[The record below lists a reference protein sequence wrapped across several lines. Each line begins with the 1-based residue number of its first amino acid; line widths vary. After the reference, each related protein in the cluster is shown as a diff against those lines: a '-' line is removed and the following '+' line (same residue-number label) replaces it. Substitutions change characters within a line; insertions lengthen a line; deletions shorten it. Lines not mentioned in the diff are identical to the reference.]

1 MLRKMGLIAV
11 LMAILSLPLAAF
23 AQDLSR
29 SEDVNTANVAHNSF
43 VILSEEETE
52 VPGYVHQRYAFVSP
66 ACPTGFHVVDHY
78 GAPIDPND
86 ASLQIRE
93 RSMCSDL
100 SLDTADGD
108 YRSLRSPSPP
118 GLHPPFQEAK
128 NAPVV
133 YVGLSYSR

>member
-43 VILSEEETE
+43 VILSEEETG

-66 ACPTGFHVVDHY
+66 ACPTGFHIIDHY

-93 RSMCSDL
+93 RNGSFVRFSRWRL
-100 SLDTADGD
+100 TLPKIAIPSRVGSAF
-108 YRSLRSPSPP
+108 RSSIL
-118 GLHPPFQEAK
+118 A
-128 NAPVV
+128 
-133 YVGLSYSR
+133 

>member
-1 MLRKMGLIAV
+1 MLRKMSLIGV

-43 VILSEEETE
+43 VILSEEETG

-66 ACPTGFHVVDHY
+66 HCPAGFQIIDYY

-100 SLDTADGD
+100 SFDSADGD
-108 YRSLRSPSPP
+108 
-118 GLHPPFQEAK
+118 
-128 NAPVV
+128 
-133 YVGLSYSR
+133 